1 MNKFMNLIG
10 TKSRKAS
17 ERKINTETKNK
28 VLILYAQLIDKEK
41 KSILRE
47 ISKILHLLKI
57 KDLKKI

>member
-28 VLILYAQLIDKEK
+28 VLILYAQLIDK
-41 KSILRE
+41 
-47 ISKILHLLKI
+47 
-57 KDLKKI
+57 